1 MKLRIGILGCA
12 NVARKSAIPALKN
25 LPNIELVGIASR
37 DLLKANQW
45 VKEFGIN
52 NAYSYDDLVESDE
65 IDAIYVPLPIGL
77 HEKWVIKAAENG
89 KHVICEKSISD
100 NFNSVKKIVEVCKT
114 NEVVLFENFMCDYH
128 TQHVKVKELISE
140 IGETSVFNGFF
151 GFPPLDKKNFRYDS
165 ELGGGSLND
174 AGAYTVFMVRKF
186 FGEPLTATCSL
197 VLDGGVDIKGSAML
211 DFKDG
216 KIGLLS
222 FGFNNVYQNNYIIWG
237 SKGLIKVNRAY
248 SIPGNLKPDIDLLKN
263 DGVKESVS
271 KVDVSAVNQF
281 ELIFT
286 DFCDT
291 IFDKKKVDYDR
302 IINQARVLEAMRI
315 SAKENRKVLI
325 SEIK

>member
-100 NFNSVKKIVEVCKT
+100 NFNSVKKIVEICK
-114 NEVVLFENFMCDYH
+114 
-128 TQHVKVKELISE
+128 
-140 IGETSVFNGFF
+140 TSVFNGFF

-174 AGAYTVFMVRKF
+174 AGAYTVFMARKF

-197 VLDGGVDIKGSAML
+197 VRDGGVDIKGSAML
-211 DFKDG
+211 EFKDG

-222 FGFNNVYQNNYIIWG
+222 FGFNNVYQNNYTIWG

-263 DGVKESVS
+263 DGVKESIS

-286 DFCDT
+286 DFCNT

-302 IINQARVLEAMRI
+302 IINQAKVLEAMRI